1 MNMFS
6 LKGYKK
12 KLGQTSLIFYF
23 FSVVFMCINGE
34 IIIPAP
40 GLTWVVFDCV
50 IFLNVTWISS
60 RLMLS

>member
-50 IFLNVTWISS
+50 IFI
-60 RLMLS
+60 

>member
-6 LKGYKK
+6 LKGHKK

-50 IFLNVTWISS
+50 IFLNVVWISS

>member
-50 IFLNVTWISS
+50 IFFNVVWISS